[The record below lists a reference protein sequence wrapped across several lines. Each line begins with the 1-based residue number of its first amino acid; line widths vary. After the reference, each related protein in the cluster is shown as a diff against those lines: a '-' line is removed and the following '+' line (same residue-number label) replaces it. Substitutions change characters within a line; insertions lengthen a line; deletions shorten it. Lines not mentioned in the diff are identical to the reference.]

1 MGVTREVGYPLTDET
16 QTPDGLG
23 RFNHFEGGSIYWKP
37 GIGAH
42 EVHGA
47 ILDKW
52 GSMGWERSFLGYP
65 TSDEISAPGGGRV
78 SNIEHGSIG
87 WTASGGATVAAAAQQ
102 PVAAAP
108 SPQQSAATTPAPP
121 QTPEGLKPAGFG
133 IRFSTD
139 GAPEEAFHEVGKA
152 KAPPISAKTVY
163 VFKKGGSWVSVAKF
177 GAKDERDRQFSK
189 FKGIWPTASTIP
201 DLTSWCP
208 TPKTISGETKNMA
221 EQFDCGP

>member
-1 MGVTREVGYPLTDET
+1 MGSAGSITSRADQFTGSQALEHTRSTAQYSTNGAQWAGSGLSSDILRQMRYLLRGEVG
-16 QTPDGLG
+16 
-23 RFNHFEGGSIYWKP
+23 S
-37 GIGAH
+37 
-42 EVHGA
+42 A
-47 ILDKW
+47 IL
-52 GSMGWERSFLGYP
+52 SM
-65 TSDEISAPGGGRV
+65 V
-78 SNIEHGSIG
+78 VG

-201 DLTSWCP
+201 DLSSWCP